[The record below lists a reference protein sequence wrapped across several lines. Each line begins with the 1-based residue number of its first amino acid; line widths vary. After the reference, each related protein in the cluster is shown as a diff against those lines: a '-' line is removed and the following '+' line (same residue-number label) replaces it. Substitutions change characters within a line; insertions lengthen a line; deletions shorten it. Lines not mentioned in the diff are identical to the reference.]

1 VAGSHTSLADADD
14 RVYTIT
20 DTGLKLNGRPR
31 NTTNQ
36 TFAIGWPIDNVPAVP
51 EPATWARM
59 LIGFGAVGTALRS
72 RQRQTALATAA

>member
-1 VAGSHTSLADADD
+1 VAGNYTSLADAND

-36 TFAIGWPIDNVPAVP
+36 TFAIGWPIENVAAVP
-51 EPATWARM
+51 EPAIWALM
-59 LIGFGAVGTALRS
+59 LIGFGAVGTALR
-72 RQRQTALATAA
+72 REQRQTALAAA